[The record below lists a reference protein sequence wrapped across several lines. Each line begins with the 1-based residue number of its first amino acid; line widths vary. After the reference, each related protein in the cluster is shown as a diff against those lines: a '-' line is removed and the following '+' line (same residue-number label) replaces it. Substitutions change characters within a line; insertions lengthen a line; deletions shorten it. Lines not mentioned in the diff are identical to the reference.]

1 MTVRQLGAT
10 ELVPVVLHLS
20 LNEAPGGVSA
30 PPDVPTVKNPKSEPA
45 KVPVVEPTAE
55 YAPYAPVRLPT
66 EIAFLIVLLF
76 VAAYAVHWF
85 RRAFREGTPT
95 GPPTVVDVPV
105 NRVKAYDLVQRLFHW
120 TNFVVL
126 GIMVV
131 TGISIFLPELFYP
144 ILSPFGITN
153 TDAVIATHTT
163 FVWALLVLIIIH
175 VVWDTAVARGWANI
189 WVEKADVVDLKK
201 RTENFLGISKE
212 YPREGKYDFFM
223 KSFHWGLTV
232 CLVALGITGI
242 YFMNPLPSLVPI
254 PNLGYEMEYIF
265 RLVHDLFAFL
275 LVGLIIGHIY
285 FAILPVNWP
294 ILGEIVVGT
303 LSREFYLKHFDGIRW
318 PLTRSTG
325 IKKTK
330 SISQKG

>member
-1 MTVRQLGAT
+1 METPKFESTALCK
-10 ELVPVVLHLS
+10 
-20 LNEAPGGVSA
+20 
-30 PPDVPTVKNPKSEPA
+30 VKL
-45 KVPVVEPTAE
+45 VVEFA
-55 YAPYAPVRLPT
+55 AYAPVRLPV

-76 VAAYAVHWF
+76 VAAYTVHWF

-95 GPPTVVDVPV
+95 GPPPTVVDVPV

-126 GIMVV
+126 GIMVL
-131 TGISIFLPELFYP
+131 TGISIFLPGPFYS
-144 ILSPFGITN
+144 ILSLFGITDTN
-153 TDAVIATHTT
+153 AVIVTHTT

-175 VVWDTAVARGWANI
+175 VAWDTAVARGWANI
-189 WVEKADVVDLKK
+189 WVGKADMVDLKK
-201 RTENFLGISKE
+201 RTKNFLGISKE

-318 PLTRSTG
+318 PLARSTG

-330 SISQKG
+330 SVSQEG